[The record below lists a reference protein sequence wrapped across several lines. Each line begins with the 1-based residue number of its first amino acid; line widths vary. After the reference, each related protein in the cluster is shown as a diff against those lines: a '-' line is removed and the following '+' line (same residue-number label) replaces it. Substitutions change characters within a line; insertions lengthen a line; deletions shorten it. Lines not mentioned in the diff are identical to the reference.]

1 LITKP
6 FFRNH
11 VILMFFSIN
20 GYTQSFY
27 FPLMLMDIMNNSD
40 VLANIARSVTDNL
53 GALGWV
59 FYLFICTVVIYAQV
73 QITPARIELSS
84 CTSRVHVCA
93 DSDFIFFFCDLSA
106 LILHFFSLGFS
117 TLKTTSITTAWL
129 TTRKQLAATLS

>member
-1 LITKP
+1 MFCIGYDVLITKP

-27 FPLMLMDIMNNSD
+27 FPLMLMDIMNNSA

-73 QITPARIELSS
+73 NI
-84 CTSRVHVCA
+84 
-93 DSDFIFFFCDLSA
+93 D
-106 LILHFFSLGFS
+106 HFPYNS
-117 TLKTTSITTAWL
+117 TVL
-129 TTRKQLAATLS
+129 